1 MAKPRRKIKSPI
13 AKKGN
18 LVLSDPPKFVKAKAS
33 AKAHKRSNNPSSG
46 SKLKTA
52 IKGCGASPLQPIR

>member
-18 LVLSDPPKFVKAKAS
+18 LALSDPPISVKAKAR
-33 AKAHKRSNNPSSG
+33 KRSNNPAG
-46 SKLKTA
+46 VSKQKTA